1 LAVYFTFWRKS
12 AILNDIVEKVNERNM
27 TVPKIKLEG
36 ITKSFGTN
44 HVLKGVD
51 LEVAD
56 GESLVLIGGSASGKT
71 LILKLILGLEKP
83 DSGSI
88 QIDGIDTATL
98 GQKDHEALLHRM
110 GMLFQ
115 QSALFDSMPIW
126 ENIAFQLLQD
136 RKLTP
141 DESKQ
146 VALEKLVS
154 VGLTADV
161 GELLPAEISG
171 GTQKRVGFAR
181 AIANDPEIILLDEP
195 TAGLDPVMTNVI
207 GELIMKG
214 TRDLGATTFS
224 ITSDMKGARQIGDR
238 IAMIYD
244 GTIIWSGPTA
254 EVDTS
259 DNAYLDQFINNRAE
273 GPIKMAITTA

>member
-1 LAVYFTFWRKS
+1 
-12 AILNDIVEKVNERNM
+12 
-27 TVPKIKLEG
+27 
-36 ITKSFGTN
+36 
-44 HVLKGVD
+44 
-51 LEVAD
+51 
-56 GESLVLIGGSASGKT
+56 LVLIGGSASGKT

-171 GTQKRVGFAR
+171 GMQKRVGFAR

-195 TAGLDPVMTNVI
+195 TAGLDPIMTNVI